1 MTWPMFFLYSIQF
14 VILFLNSRIN
24 GRSIH
29 NNIWQFIYQLSQITI
44 AVQQMVLNIKWTLK
58 IALLAQ
64 TNNIFFLYFFQ
75 WHCRWT
81 FDPNNL
87 CKFLLFV
94 FLELNATVQKGKKP
108 THGMITTSM
117 TFWSDI
123 WQSAHENYNQLSAD
137 DVSNVFIS
145 LICQQVNIYLNNN
158 LFLD

>member
-24 GRSIH
+24 RRSIH

-64 TNNIFFLYFFQ
+64 ANNIFFLGFFQ

-87 CKFLLFV
+87 CKFLLFF
-94 FLELNATVQKGKKP
+94 FLNRMRRCKRKKP
-108 THGMITTSM
+108 THAMIRTSM
-117 TFWSDI
+117 PLWSGI

-145 LICQQVNIYLNNN
+145 LICQQVNIYLNDN